1 MALTP
6 KEREKIVEEETLRFE
21 TRNNLH
27 MQACAK
33 HPRRGRWLWVLG
45 AVLLGWALYCHFM
58 CGGASCFK
66 GGPGCKV
73 GHHGMMMEGK
83 KCPHGGMMGGAE
95 DQVEPGQPLPAG
107 KK

>member
-6 KEREKIVEEETLRFE
+6 KEREKIIEEETLRFE
-21 TRNNLH
+21 TRQNLH
-27 MQACAK
+27 AEACAK

-58 CGGASCFK
+58 CGGSCLSGHAS
-66 GGPGCKV
+66 
-73 GHHGMMMEGK
+73 MEGK
-83 KCPHGGMMGGAE
+83 RCHTPGQMMDDG
-95 DQVEPGQPLPAG
+95 VEPGQPMPPA